1 MTRKKIGS
9 FHRYIVLRHTS
20 QVVFLSL
27 FVYILWSTTYPLRG
41 LISPEVIFKIDPLLV
56 FFVSLSERVILP
68 GIFLSGFLVF
78 LTLVLGRF
86 FCGWVCPFGTF
97 NDWVS
102 SFHKKKVIPGE
113 PRNRKIRKIKF
124 GILGLI
130 GICALGGFQ
139 AAWFFDPL
147 VIMARFISLNLIPTV
162 TLGIGKFFITAIQTF
177 GLYGGFYD
185 FYRELR
191 ESVLG
196 VPVYYFSNS
205 VPILIFFLCFSL
217 PGLFVSRIWCRL
229 LCPLGALYAL
239 AAKGARLERKVGNCT
254 GCNACRTDCR
264 MGAILEGER
273 YAKGECILCMDCL
286 DACPAKVTTF
296 GWRKPQKTKTN
307 PGHLSGEH
315 GMTRKDFLFLLFS
328 VSTLS
333 FLTRSSKVFAKPA
346 LEPLSPVLRPPGALK
361 EEAFL
366 DRCIRCG
373 NCMKVCVTNGLQPVM
388 LEAGW
393 KGFWTPQ
400 LVPEIGYCEYQ
411 CHLCGSVCSTG
422 AIPALTCEEKKSR
435 KIGIAVIARNICLP
449 WGEDKNC
456 IVCEEHC
463 PTPEKAIKLEED
475 SSSGRKMLKP
485 VVRKDLCIGCG
496 ICQKVC
502 PVRPARAVRVVPL
515 SNS

>member
-1 MTRKKIGS
+1 MFGNFRG
-9 FHRYIVLRHTS
+9 YIVVRRIS
-20 QVVFLSL
+20 QTVFLLL
-27 FVYILWSTTYPLRG
+27 FVYVLWSTTYPLRG
-41 LISPEVIFKIDPLLV
+41 PIPPEIIFKIDPLLV

-68 GIFLSGFLVF
+68 GIFLSGVLV
-78 LTLVLGRF
+78 LSALVLGRF
-86 FCGWVCPFGTF
+86 FCGWICPLGTF
-97 NDWVS
+97 NDWLS
-102 SFHKKKVIPGE
+102 SLRKRKAVPGE
-113 PRNRKIRKIKF
+113 PQNRKIRKIKF
-124 GILGLI
+124 GILAVI

-162 TLGIGKFFITAIQTF
+162 TLGLGNFFITGIRSF

-185 FYRELR
+185 FYHELR
-191 ESVLG
+191 NTVLG
-196 VPVYYFSNS
+196 VSVYYFSNS
-205 VPILIFFLCFSL
+205 VPIFVFFSCLSL
-217 PGLFVSRIWCRL
+217 PVLFVSRIWCRM

-239 AAKGARLERKVGNCT
+239 AAKGAILERKVGNCT
-254 GCNACRTDCR
+254 GCMVCRSDCR
-264 MGAILEGER
+264 MGAIEEGGR

-286 DACPAKVTTF
+286 YTCPANVTSF
-296 GWRKPQKTKTN
+296 GWRKTGGLKTK
-307 PGHLSGEH
+307 PGDMSGGH
-315 GMTRKDFLFLLFS
+315 GVTRKDFLFLLFS
-328 VSTLS
+328 AAALS
-333 FLTRSSKVFAKPA
+333 FLTRSSKTFAQPFGR
-346 LEPLSPVLRPPGALK
+346 PLSPVLRPPGALK

-393 KGFWTPQ
+393 SGLWTPQ

-411 CHLCGSVCSTG
+411 CHLCGNVCPTG
-422 AIPALTCEEKKSR
+422 AIPKLTSEEKKLR